1 MTDIQTV
8 LCPVDLSPLS
18 ERALQVAIAVCQRFG
33 ARLVLEHNLDSLP
46 PGLLG
51 VSWMYSQEQNA
62 GERDQVRR
70 ADEALRRLLSE
81 IPPALAPE
89 AKVTQG
95 PVAEAVLHL
104 ARELPAELLV
114 MGTHGPSNPE
124 HHSLTEDIVRQ
135 APCAVLTLTEEVDT
149 KAVVRG
155 LAGET
160 AAPGSL
166 LLPVDLSARSRAA
179 LDWALALLDQIPL
192 RLTLLHVVAERAADR
207 EMASHKEKLQALVPP
222 ELADRVSVVLRAGD
236 AAAEILEVAK
246 AERPLLVLMV
256 GHGRGLLRR
265 LLLGS
270 TTIGVLGRCA
280 CPVLFLPPRQVA
292 E

>member
-222 ELADRVSVVLRAGD
+222 ELA
-236 AAAEILEVAK
+236 AAEILEVAK